1 MLAAIKDFLKRPY
14 LYIIIILI
22 GTSFKFYQIDNR
34 LFWEDEIST
43 ILHTSGIPLSQY
55 ANLIPKN
62 EISSSKIYN
71 DLLHLNTQDYTICQQ
86 IKGLFSDTHLTPF
99 HYVPLMI
106 WHRLVGDDA
115 MDYRLF
121 SIFTF
126 IITLPVLF
134 LLAKQLFQSE
144 LMAWIT
150 ISLYSV
156 SPTFHLFAQESR
168 YYILWAFFIILS
180 HYLFLKSLKHNQL
193 KWWIVYTII
202 GILSLYTSVISG
214 IVIFGHLVYLLV
226 FKKKLWLH
234 FGISVFIMLLFYSPW
249 IYSMITNR
257 NEIIQAMSWQ
267 INKDY
272 SINPLILLILQI
284 MGTTQI
290 FAYIVDWSQYTGGP
304 TGFVDPMMG
313 VSFLLMILMLI
324 FLVISLIYLFRKSS
338 REVKY
343 FLLIMILPSMIFY
356 YTVDLIRNSWLSA
369 MWRYQMISL
378 SGILLMMANYLGD
391 KIKNDKIIH
400 LLLFVGF
407 ILTGLFSINV
417 LSHNRCWMTRN
428 DCTEDL
434 SDAQLLTR
442 SSHTL
447 VITDFV
453 KHFNNFMVVL
463 NECNSDNID
472 VLYASP
478 DINSVEEKLIG
489 KEYSD
494 IFVFHASN
502 ELIHNLR
509 NQFGSKMDSL
519 ETSHIAP
526 IWRVS
531 LYD

>member
-115 MDYRLF
+115 IDYRLF

-234 FGISVFIMLLFYSPW
+234 FGISVFIMLLFYSLW

-313 VSFLLMILMLI
+313 VSFLLMILMLKI
-324 FLVISLIYLFRKSS
+324 IPGSK
-338 REVKY
+338 
-343 FLLIMILPSMIFY
+343 ILSPDY
-356 YTVDLIRNSWLSA
+356 DSA
-369 MWRYQMISL
+369 EYD
-378 SGILLMMANYLGD
+378 ILLY
-391 KIKNDKIIH
+391 
-400 LLLFVGF
+400 
-407 ILTGLFSINV
+407 
-417 LSHNRCWMTRN
+417 C
-428 DCTEDL
+428 
-434 SDAQLLTR
+434 R
-442 SSHTL
+442 SYP
-447 VITDFV
+447 
-453 KHFNNFMVVL
+453 K
-463 NECNSDNID
+463 
-472 VLYASP
+472 
-478 DINSVEEKLIG
+478 
-489 KEYSD
+489 
-494 IFVFHASN
+494 
-502 ELIHNLR
+502 
-509 NQFGSKMDSL
+509 
-519 ETSHIAP
+519 
-526 IWRVS
+526 
-531 LYD
+531 